1 MNIEIKNDND
11 YKELFNIMRSQV
23 HQAFHNAPPK
33 TTYKDSIRSVM
44 MRSSFLRAGA
54 VALINYLDKAGE
66 TPDGQLKELTAEQG
80 KWIDHQSVVLKDTFG
95 ITEGIDY

>member
-1 MNIEIKNDND
+1 MNIEIKNDSD

-23 HQAFHNAPPK
+23 HQAFGKATPN

-44 MRSSFLRAGA
+44 MRSPFLRAGA
-54 VALINYLDKAGE
+54 VALIAYLDKAGE
-66 TPDGQLKELTAEQG
+66 APDGQLAKLTPEQVQ
-80 KWIDHQSVVLKDTFG
+80 WINHQSVVLKDTFG